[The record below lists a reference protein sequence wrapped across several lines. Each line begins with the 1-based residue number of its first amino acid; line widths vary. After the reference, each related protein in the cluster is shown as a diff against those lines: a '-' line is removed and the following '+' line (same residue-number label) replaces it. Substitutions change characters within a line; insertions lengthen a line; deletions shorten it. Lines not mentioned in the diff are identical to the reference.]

1 MTRKIS
7 LGPLNRVEGD
17 LDIQLSLNENQQTIA
32 SAQVKSTL
40 YRGFENLLTGKAVM
54 DALAITPRVCGICS
68 ISQSVAA
75 AKVIADFANMSMAEN
90 GQRVTNILLASEIIA
105 DILTH
110 FYLFFM
116 PDFANSAYSNMPW
129 SDEINTH
136 FTAVSGTQHGGMLK
150 ARAEFLHIMG
160 ILAGKWPHSMVF
172 QPGGV
177 SKTVSIS
184 EQLKLLGIIANFK
197 KYLEQVVFGDDLQVI
212 VNLNNQAELENWQQA
227 HAFNHSNLSL
237 FLGVSDSLNLAKFGG
252 NDLNH
257 SQLLAFP
264 AFEQVSGNYYQG
276 GVFLEN
282 KHQSLA
288 TDNIV
293 EHHQFA
299 KLHGEQFSPKE
310 GLTQPDINKKE
321 AYTWCKAPRY
331 NNQVM
336 ETGSLARQFINGE
349 SLATSLVNNSGT
361 NIHNRMV
368 LRLVELA
375 KLTLKIETWVKEI
388 EPNNAFCHPLE
399 LPKEGQGIGLS
410 EAARGS
416 LGHWMTVENGK
427 ITNYQIVAPTSW
439 NFSPRDNQ
447 GVAGVLEQALA
458 NIPYQSHQDKQ
469 MLQHIIRSFDPCMLC
484 TVH

>member
-17 LDIQLSLNENQQTIA
+17 LDIQLSLDETERFIE

-75 AKVIADFANMSMAEN
+75 AKVIANFAQTPMAAN
-90 GQRVTNILLASEIIA
+90 GQKVTNILLATEMVA

-116 PDFANSAYSNMPW
+116 PDFTHSAYSKMPW
-129 SDEINTH
+129 YSDVSEN
-136 FTAVSGTQHGGMLK
+136 FTAVSGKQHGQMLK

-177 SKTVSIS
+177 SKTVTMS
-184 EQLKLLGIIANFK
+184 EQMKLLGITANFK
-197 KYLEQVVFGDDLQVI
+197 QYLEHVVFGDKLESIANIQ
-212 VNLNNQAELENWQQA
+212 NQAELEQWQQT
-227 HAFNHSNLSL
+227 HAFNHNHFSL
-237 FLGVSDSLNLAKFGG
+237 FLGVSSSLNLSKFGANSG
-252 NDLNH
+252 
-257 SQLLAFP
+257 QLLAFP
-264 AFEQVSGNYYQG
+264 AFENDKKGYYQG
-276 GVFLEN
+276 GVFIDD
-282 KHQSLA
+282 QIQPLA
-288 TDNIV
+288 TEHII
-293 EHHQFA
+293 EHHKFS
-299 KLHGEQFSPKE
+299 KLHGEQFAPKD
-310 GLTQPDINKKE
+310 GFTQPDINKVD

-331 NNQVM
+331 NNKVM
-336 ETGSLARQFINGE
+336 ETGSLARQFIKGE
-349 SLATSLVNNSGT
+349 SLAQSLVNSTGA

-368 LRLVELA
+368 ARLVELA
-375 KLTLKIETWVKEI
+375 KLTLQIELWLADIT
-388 EPNNAFCHPLE
+388 PQQPFCNPLE
-399 LPKEGQGIGLS
+399 LPKDGQGIGLS

-427 ITNYQIVAPTSW
+427 ISNYQIVAPTSW

-447 GVAGVLEQALA
+447 GVPGALELSLA
-458 NIPYQSHQDKQ
+458 QLPYQSEQEKQ

>member
-17 LDIQLSLNENQQTIA
+17 LDIQLSLDENEHFIKE
-32 SAQVKSTL
+32 AQVKSTL

-75 AKVIADFANMSMAEN
+75 AKAIADFAKTPMAEN
-90 GQRVTNILLASEIIA
+90 GQKVTNILLASEMVA

-116 PDFANSAYSNMPW
+116 PDFTQPAYSKKAW
-129 SDEINTH
+129 SDEVNSS
-136 FTAVSGTQHGGMLK
+136 FTAVSGKQHGLMLK

-177 SKTVSIS
+177 SKTVSLS
-184 EQLKLLGIIANFK
+184 EQIKLLGIMANFK
-197 KYLEQVVFGDDLQVI
+197 SYLEQVVFGDKLENIANLQ
-212 VNLNNQAELENWQQA
+212 NQTELENWQ
-227 HAFNHSNLSL
+227 HRHSFSHSDFSMFLGISNDLSL
-237 FLGVSDSLNLAKFGG
+237 SEFGASSG
-252 NDLNH
+252 
-257 SQLLAFP
+257 QLLAFP
-264 AFEQVSGNYYQG
+264 AFEQDNNNYYRG
-276 GVFLEN
+276 GVFLDN
-282 KHQSLA
+282 QIQALA
-288 TDNIV
+288 TSNIV
-293 EHHQFA
+293 EHHDFA
-299 KLHGEQFSPKE
+299 KLYGDKFSPVS
-310 GLTQPDINKKE
+310 GLTQPDINKKD

-331 NNQVM
+331 DNKVM

-349 SLATSLVNNSGT
+349 SLALSLVNSTGT
-361 NIHNRMV
+361 NIHNRMI

-375 KLTLKIETWVKEI
+375 KLTLQIENWIKDI
-388 EPNNAFCHPLE
+388 EPKNTFCHQIKM
-399 LPKEGQGIGLS
+399 PKEGQGIGLS

-416 LGHWMTVENGK
+416 LGHWLTVENGK
-427 ITNYQIVAPTSW
+427 ISNYQLVAPTSW

-447 GVAGVLEQALA
+447 GIPGALEQSLA
-458 NIPYQSHQDKQ
+458 KLPYQSEQDKQ